1 MLLLPDNF
9 DNNRYNDQG
18 NLRIYTVTHKFLNTI
33 QGYGNFATSTF
44 WGRMFCLLFGII
56 GIPFMLS
63 VLADVGGLMA
73 EGIEYAWLSN
83 KDRIKM
89 IAEKLK
95 LSKPR
100 YTCLGLTQH

>member
-1 MLLLPDNF
+1 MTTIGNDRDNF
-9 DNNRYNDQG
+9 R
-18 NLRIYTVTHKFLNTI
+18 RYTVTLKSLNI
-33 QGYGNFATSTF
+33 IPGYGNFATSTF

-73 EGIEYAWLSN
+73 EGIEYAWISN
-83 KDRIKM
+83 KDRIKL

-100 YTCLGLTQH
+100 YRLQCSESRSTLI